1 MIKKAVIPVA
11 GFGTRFLPASKA
23 IPKEMFPVL
32 DKPTIQYVVEE
43 AVASGIRDILMIIS
57 RGKRSVEEHFDRN
70 PELERL
76 LERKGQQQELEQ
88 IRQISGLANIEFVW
102 QKEMNGLGDAVK
114 LARNHIGDEPFA
126 LLLGDTIIQSR
137 IPATRQLMDVHAKH
151 GGCVIG
157 LEAVP
162 QDKVSRYGIIKGDW
176 LGDGVYRL
184 EGLVEKPTV
193 DNAPSNLAIAG
204 RYVLTSEI
212 FQCLERATPDQ
223 KGETQLTHALQT
235 LLGQLPMHGMLLEGY
250 RHDIGNKLDFL
261 KANLLFGLEHPEI
274 GRPLREFLHELT
286 AISDDELSLY
296 SAAYEMKSPLGNRP
310 P

>member
-70 PELERL
+70 PELETL

-88 IRQISGLANIEFVW
+88 IRRISNLANIEFVW

-114 LARNHIGDEPFA
+114 LARNHIGEEPFA
-126 LLLGDTIIQSR
+126 LLLGDTIIQSG

-157 LEAVP
+157 LETVP
-162 QDKVSRYGIIKGDW
+162 QDRVSRYGIIKGYRLD
-176 LGDGVYRL
+176 DGVYL
-184 EGLVEKPTV
+184 LDDLVEKPSV
-193 DNAPSNLAIAG
+193 DDAPSNLAIAG
-204 RYVLTSEI
+204 RYVLTAQI
-212 FQCLERATPDQ
+212 FPCLERVTPDR
-223 KGETQLTHALQT
+223 KGETQLTGALRILLTQT
-235 LLGQLPMHGMLLEGY
+235 PMHGMLLEGY

-261 KANLLFGLEHPEI
+261 KANLLFGLEHPKL
-274 GRPLREFLHELT
+274 GKPLRAFLQEIMAET
-286 AISDDELSLY
+286 DD
-296 SAAYEMKSPLGNRP
+296 
-310 P
+310 